1 MEFLPLFLA
10 TGVVSG
16 LLAGLFG
23 VGGGLITVPILAL
36 ILGAQGFPRE
46 HVMQVAIGTSLA
58 VIALTAISSTRAHHV
73 RGAVRWPILRWLAPG
88 LMLGALLGAAT
99 AHLLSTEV
107 LARIVGVGAVA
118 VALKM
123 ILQADPV
130 VRDTNPGRLLLS
142 VAGTVIGWASAL
154 IGIGGGSLS
163 VPFLRLT
170 GLDMRTAV
178 GTSAAGG
185 IPIAWAG
192 AAGFMIAGSGVAG
205 LPEGQIGYVSL
216 PGFAAVAVASVLMA
230 PVGARLAHRLPQIWL
245 QRAFAALLM
254 GIGVS
259 MLAGAV

>member
-1 MEFLPLFLA
+1 M
-10 TGVVSG
+10 
-16 LLAGLFG
+16 
-23 VGGGLITVPILAL
+23 
-36 ILGAQGFPRE
+36 
-46 HVMQVAIGTSLA
+46 
-58 VIALTAISSTRAHHV
+58 
-73 RGAVRWPILRWLAPG
+73 
-88 LMLGALLGAAT
+88 
-99 AHLLSTEV
+99 
-107 LARIVGVGAVA
+107 A

-130 VRDTNPGRLLLS
+130 VRDTNTGRLLLS

-170 GLDMRTAV
+170 GLDMRAAV
-178 GTSAAGG
+178 GTSAAAG

-192 AAGFMIAGSGVAG
+192 AAGFMIAGSGVSG
-205 LPEGQIGYVSL
+205 LPGGQIGYVSL

-230 PVGARLAHRLPQIWL
+230 PVGARLAHKLPQRWL

-254 GIGVS
+254 GIGLS

>member
-1 MEFLPLFLA
+1 VEFLPLFLA
-10 TGVVSG
+10 TGMVSG
-16 LLAGLFG
+16 MLAGLFG

-36 ILGAQGFPRE
+36 ILDAQGFARE

-58 VIALTAISSTRAHHV
+58 VIALTAISSARAHHA
-73 RGAVRWPILRWLAPG
+73 RGAVRWPILGWLAPG
-88 LMLGALLGAAT
+88 LVLGALLGAAT

-123 ILQADPV
+123 IFQADPAE
-130 VRDTNPGRLLLS
+130 RDARPGRVLLA

-170 GLDMRTAV
+170 GLDMHAAV
-178 GTSAAGG
+178 GTSAAAG

-192 AAGFMIAGSGVAG
+192 AAGFMIAGSGVSG
-205 LPEGQIGYVSL
+205 LPAGQIGYVSL
-216 PGFAAVAVASVLMA
+216 PGFAAVALTSVLMA
-230 PVGARLAHRLPQIWL
+230 PVGARLAHKLPQRWL

-254 GIGVS
+254 GIGLS